1 MDRIDLAI
9 LTELQANSQQ
19 PMADVAS
26 KAGLSLSACHRRIKL
41 LENGGVIEGYGAR
54 LNPKALGLAIE
65 VLVEISLNSQG
76 QAALEAFER
85 AVMHRDEILEC
96 KLTTGTSDYILRIAA
111 RDVQDYDRIHRHV
124 LANLPGVSSMRS
136 FFELR
141 SIKPWKGLP
150 VRAAFSG

>member
-1 MDRIDLAI
+1 MDRIDLTI
-9 LTELQANSQQ
+9 LNELQTDSQQ
-19 PMADVAS
+19 PMAEIAA
-26 KAGLSLSACHRRIKL
+26 KAGLSLSACHRRVKI
-41 LENGGVIEGYGAR
+41 LETSGVIEGYGAR
-54 LNPKALGLAIE
+54 LNPKALGLDIE
-65 VLVEISLNSQG
+65 IFVEISLNSQG
-76 QAALEAFER
+76 QAALEAFEK

-124 LANLPGVSSMRS
+124 LASLPGVSSMRS

-150 VRAAFSG
+150 VRTASSG